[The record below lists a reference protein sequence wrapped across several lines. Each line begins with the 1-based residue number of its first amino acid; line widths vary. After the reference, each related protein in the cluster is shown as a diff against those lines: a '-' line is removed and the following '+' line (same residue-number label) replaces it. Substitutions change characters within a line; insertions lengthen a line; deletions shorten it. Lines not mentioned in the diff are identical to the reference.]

1 MAGLEN
7 PLLFLIP
14 YKKMMIRKI
23 LPLTMV
29 LLFLGFGNVSAQ
41 EEDKIPKWNF
51 SGYTKYLQ
59 STNFFNLDGGTLG
72 LNLVHNRSNLKFTP
86 NKKWNFVLE
95 ARTRLFYGE
104 QLKLDSTFAN
114 QIDLYN
120 GVADLS
126 YRWLDRRSLFIHSV
140 IDRAYIN
147 YRAAKWE
154 LRLGR
159 QRINWGINTFW
170 NPNDWF
176 NTLNFLDFD
185 YEERPGSDGIRFQY
199 YTGILSSVDVAFS
212 YDTAATA
219 AIKYVFN
226 TTGYDIQLQAG
237 YFRGDIAT
245 GLGWAGSLWNAGFK
259 GELAY
264 FIPIEE
270 LSPDSVNALQ
280 VSIGSD
286 YSFGNGLYLSG
297 GLLYNSNG
305 DLQATA
311 NGAIGGNALAGTT
324 PSPKNLFPAPW
335 TYSLTGS
342 YPTSALSNLNLTLMW
357 APKGVIP
364 GFSSGNLTLIVPTFT
379 YSIRNNWD
387 LDIVGQSFIAENQE
401 GYKHLLSAAFIRLKW
416 SY

>member
-1 MAGLEN
+1 
-7 PLLFLIP
+7 
-14 YKKMMIRKI
+14 MIRK
-23 LPLTMV
+23 LMSLTMG
-29 LLFLGFGNVSAQ
+29 LLFLGLGSLKAQ

-51 SGYTKYLQ
+51 NGYTKYLQ

-86 NKKWNFVLE
+86 NDKWTFVVE

-104 QLKLDSTFAN
+104 QLKLDTTFAD
-114 QIDLYN
+114 QIDQYN

-126 YRWLDRRSLFIHSV
+126 TRWLDRRSLFIHSI
-140 IDRAYIN
+140 IDRAYID
-147 YRAAKWE
+147 YRQEKWE
-154 LRLGR
+154 LRVGR

-199 YTGILSSVDVAFS
+199 YTGILSSIDVAFS
-212 YDTAATA
+212 YDTAAVA
-219 AIKYVFN
+219 AAKYIFN
-226 TTGYDIQLQAG
+226 TKGYDIQLQAG

-245 GLGWAGSLWNAGFK
+245 GLGWAGAIGGAGFK
-259 GELAY
+259 GEAAY
-264 FIPIEE
+264 FVPLEE
-270 LSPDSVNALQ
+270 RSPDSVNSLQ
-280 VSIGSD
+280 VSAGAD
-286 YSFGNGLYLSG
+286 YSFGSGLYLSG

-305 DLQATA
+305 DQQEAV

-335 TYSLTGS
+335 TYSLTAS
-342 YPTSALSNLNLTLMW
+342 YPVSALANLNMTLMW
-357 APKGVIP
+357 APGGVLP
-364 GFSSGNLTLIVPTFT
+364 GFSTGHLTLVVPTFT

-387 LDIVGQSFIAENQE
+387 LDIVGQSFLAENQE
-401 GYKHLLSAAFIRLKW
+401 KFRHLFSAAFIRLKW